1 MENCYYNMLTAYKS
15 AATVLAS
22 RKQKRKSTARRT
34 ASWTWRMCDGNHTK
48 KCKPIVA
55 ETWDQ
60 LRGFVQKLFS
70 FTFALVPLSAAA
82 IRVAQFGVKNFLK

>member
-1 MENCYYNMLTAYKS
+1 M
-15 AATVLAS
+15 AS
-22 RKQKRKSTARRT
+22 EWQP
-34 ASWTWRMCDGNHTK
+34 HK

-82 IRVAQFGVKNFLK
+82 IRVAQFGVKNVLKSLISTLPNDFTI